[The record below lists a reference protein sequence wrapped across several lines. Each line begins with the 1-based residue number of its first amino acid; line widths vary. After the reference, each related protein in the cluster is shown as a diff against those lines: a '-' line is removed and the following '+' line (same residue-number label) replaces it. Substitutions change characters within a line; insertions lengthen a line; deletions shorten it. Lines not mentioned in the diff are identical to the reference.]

1 MENYSEDTD
10 LTGFLK
16 KYGKSWGFGQEKWLN
31 DII

>member
-16 KYGKSWGFGQEKWLN
+16 NMENLGDLDKKSDWM
-31 DII
+31 I